1 QTCALPILY
10 RLTNTDITSLEKE
23 ADELKKKIDQLSA
36 ILNSDKKLFQTIKAD
51 LKQLKKTFGDER
63 RTVIEEEIEELTF
76 NIEVTVAKEDVL
88 VSVTKDGNNKRNRR
102 RAYAA
107 SNGEEL
113 LMNEEDN
120 NIRLIEMNMSDHLLL
135 FTNK

>member
-76 NIEVTVAKEDVL
+76 NIEVTVAKEDIL
-88 VSVTKDGNNKRNRR
+88 VSVTKDGYIKRTSSRSH
-102 RAYAA
+102 AA
-107 SNGEEL
+107 SNGEVIPL
-113 LMNEEDN
+113 KID
-120 NIRLIEMNMSDHLLL
+120 D
-135 FTNK
+135 TVVG